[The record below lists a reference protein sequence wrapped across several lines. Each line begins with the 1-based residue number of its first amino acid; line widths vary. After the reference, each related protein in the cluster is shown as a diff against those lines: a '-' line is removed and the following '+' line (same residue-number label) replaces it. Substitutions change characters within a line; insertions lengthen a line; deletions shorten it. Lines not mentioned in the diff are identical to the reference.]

1 MLHNFIII
9 ILLRNYKMLKY
20 FIAQI
25 KKYLNI
31 KIFLFV
37 NIENFTQTL
46 HIYQFNIY

>member
-1 MLHNFIII
+1 M
-9 ILLRNYKMLKY
+9 NYKMFKY

-37 NIENFTQTL
+37 NIENFTQTYTFINL
-46 HIYQFNIY
+46 IFISEYCVQ